1 MLFGGV
7 MAHIIC
13 NVHINNL
20 LWAWLMISH
29 LIAVAC
35 YILSRAKRKGENVR
49 TQTDPIS
56 DHSYRIVIEP
66 DNNIE
71 FLINDGSVHI

>member
-1 MLFGGV
+1 

-20 LWAWLMISH
+20 LWTWLMISH
-29 LIAVAC
+29 LIAVVC
-35 YILSRAKRKGENVR
+35 YILSRAKRKGESVR

-56 DHSYRIVIEP
+56 DHSYRIVIDP
-66 DNNIE
+66 DNTIC
-71 FLINDGSVHI
+71 FLTNDESVHI